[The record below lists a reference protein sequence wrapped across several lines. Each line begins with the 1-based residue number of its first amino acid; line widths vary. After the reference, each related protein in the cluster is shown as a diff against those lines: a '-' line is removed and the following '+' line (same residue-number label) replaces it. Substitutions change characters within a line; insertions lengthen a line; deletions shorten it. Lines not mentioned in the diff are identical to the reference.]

1 MKDEFFNDTNRWS
14 LITRPSKMQVV
25 FPLCMRG
32 ILKHLRRNC
41 LDISVFRAGF
51 DGIEFNTN
59 PNCGSWQDYLEY
71 GVYSNEEKYQARKQ
85 VYLEYIAQNAT
96 KSFVTDSKRA
106 TAYSLKNYQRAWFY
120 TNDDERI
127 LLWATNRGQKLNLED
142 AFFSDERIIELIE
155 GTIEGETI
163 YDPEANLPLVQS
175 RCLPPFAPPQE
186 METGKLRF
194 DGLYAF
200 SEKGFTTH
208 YLRFF
213 PNGKV
218 VCANSSGD
226 KESAMKGLDEEFE
239 NSGHYLVNGDNIEFN
254 IVEEDIEIGSSF
266 KGTVLDNALDLT
278 WKQKATS
285 RKVYTGRFQFI

>member
-14 LITRPSKMQVV
+14 LITRSSEMQVV
-25 FPLCMRG
+25 FPVCMRG

-59 PNCGSWQDYLEY
+59 PNCGCWQDYLEY
-71 GVYSNEEKYQARKQ
+71 GVYSNEEKYQARKH
-85 VYLEYIAQNAT
+85 VYLEYIAQNAIE
-96 KSFVTDSKRA
+96 SFATESKRA
-106 TAYSLKNYQRAWFY
+106 TAYSLKNCQRALFY
-120 TNDDERI
+120 ANDDDRI
-127 LLWATNRGQKLNLED
+127 LLWATNPDKKLNQEREGFL
-142 AFFSDERIIELIE
+142 DENIFELIE
-155 GTIEGETI
+155 GTIEGEPI
-163 YDPEANLPLVQS
+163 YDPETDLPLVQS
-175 RCLPPFAPPQE
+175 RSLPPFAPPQE
-186 METGKLRF
+186 MEAGKLRF
-194 DGLYAF
+194 DGLYALPQ
-200 SEKGFTTH
+200 KGFTS

-226 KESAMKGLDEEFE
+226 KESVMRWLDEEFE
-239 NSGHYLVNGDNIEFN
+239 NSGHYLVWDDNIEFN
-254 IVEEDIEIGSSF
+254 IVEEDIEIGVSF
-266 KGTVLDNALDLT
+266 KGTILDNALDLS